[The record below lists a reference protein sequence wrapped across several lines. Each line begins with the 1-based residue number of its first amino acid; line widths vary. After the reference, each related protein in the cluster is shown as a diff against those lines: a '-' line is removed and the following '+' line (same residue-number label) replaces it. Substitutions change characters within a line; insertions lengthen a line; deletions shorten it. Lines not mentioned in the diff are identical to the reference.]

1 MASFFFSRG
10 GGDVNHAGKFVG
22 TIAQQLA
29 QKCTAFKSLLV
40 DAISNDEGISS
51 RTLKDQWNELVLQP
65 LSKLTTGSFQAPLLI
80 VIDAL
85 DECEKESDVR
95 LVLHLLSDSRRLSRL
110 RFRVFIT
117 SRPDIPV
124 RHGFLLVPDQDHK
137 DFVLHDI
144 SRSIVDGDIFIFLQ
158 HALIVI
164 RRKYTLGENW
174 PGEEAIRRLVRKAA
188 GLFIWAATASRF
200 IDEGGNFFGP
210 DRLSDIL
217 EDDSSNTE
225 PEEELNN
232 IYTKVLENS
241 ISSRLKQR
249 EKDKA
254 YKILREALGAIVILF
269 SPLPAPSL
277 ARMLHMPEQNVGAM
291 LGGLHSILDIPKDPT
306 RPVRLHHPSLRD
318 FLLNSQRCYDRH
330 FWVDEKKAHK
340 ALANHCMRLM
350 SKKLQRDINGLR
362 DPGARAAQVPP
373 HNLARCLPAELQY
386 ACRYWVD
393 HLQRSE
399 HQLWDDGIVHCFL
412 RDHLLHWVE
421 ALGWIEQS
429 SEGIRAI
436 ALLESMANVSYV
448 LNPLI

>member
-10 GGDVNHAGKFVG
+10 GGDVSHAGKFVG

-29 QKCTAFKSLLV
+29 RRCTAFKSLLV
-40 DAISNDEGISS
+40 KAISNDESISS
-51 RTLKDQWNELVLQP
+51 KTLKDQWNELVLQP
-65 LSKLTTGSFQAPLLI
+65 LSKLGVGSFQTPLLI

-95 LVLHLLSDSRRLSRL
+95 QVLYLLSDSRCLGRL
-110 RFRVFIT
+110 RFRVFVT

-124 RHGFLLVPDQDHK
+124 RHGFSLVPDQDHQ

-144 SRSIVDGDIFIFLQ
+144 SRSIVDGDIFTFLQ
-158 HALIVI
+158 HALTVV
-164 RRKYTLGENW
+164 RRKYTLSENW
-174 PGEEAIRRLVRKAA
+174 PGEEAVRRLVRKAA

-217 EDDSSNTE
+217 ENDSSDTE
-225 PEEELNN
+225 PEEKLNN
-232 IYTKVLENS
+232 IYTKVLKNS
-241 ISSRLKQR
+241 ISSCLKQR

-254 YKILREALGAIVILF
+254 YEMLREALGAIVTLF
-269 SPLPAPSL
+269 SPLPASSL
-277 ARMLHMPEQNVGAM
+277 ARMLHIPKQNNDAM

-318 FLLNSQRCYDRH
+318 FLLNSQRCGDRH
-330 FWVDEKKAHK
+330 FWVDEKKAHE
-340 ALANHCMRLM
+340 ALANHCMRIM
-350 SKKLQRDINGLR
+350 SKKLQRDIHGLW
-362 DPGARAAQVPP
+362 DPGTRAAQVPP
-373 HNLARCLPAELQY
+373 DNLARCLPAELQY
-386 ACRYWVD
+386 ACRYWVG
-393 HLQRSE
+393 HLQRSD
-399 HQLWDDGIVHCFL
+399 HQLWDDGIVHRFL

-421 ALGWIEQS
+421 ALSWIERS

-448 LNPLI
+448 LSPLI